1 VLDPQRCVLV
11 VLSFAMFA
19 RDEQQRIAVN
29 LKATEIIAGALGLQR
44 G

>member
-1 VLDPQRCVLV
+1 LR
-11 VLSFAMFA
+11 